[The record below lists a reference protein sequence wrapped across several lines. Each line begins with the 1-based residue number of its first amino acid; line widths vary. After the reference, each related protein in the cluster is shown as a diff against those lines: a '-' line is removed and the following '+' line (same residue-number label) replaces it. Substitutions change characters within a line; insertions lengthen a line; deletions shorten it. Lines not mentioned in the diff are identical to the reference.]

1 MAECPSLA
9 ASFPAHPA
17 SRSHLTA
24 LHSISPAQE
33 STSQT
38 KTVGTGENSPIFYI
52 LFKLKTAGRSLRI
65 LHMLI
70 SPSLLAPTQF
80 PSGPGIPVWGSLS
93 HDPAYPTEAREK
105 WLQLPGA
112 RWFGGGLAWV
122 WVGPQGTWSS
132 VGVGPR
138 QMRDVSRHLLRN

>member
-9 ASFPAHPA
+9 ASFAAHPA

-24 LHSISPAQE
+24 LHSISPTQE

-38 KTVGTGENSPIFYI
+38 KTVETGESSPIFYI

-93 HDPAYPTEAREK
+93 RTQHTQQKLERSGCSFQGPDGLRVG
-105 WLQLPGA
+105 WPGSGWA
-112 RWFGGGLAWV
+112 PKAP
-122 WVGPQGTWSS
+122 GP
-132 VGVGPR
+132 VLVLGPGR
-138 QMRDVSRHLLRN
+138 